1 MAVQSVG
8 SNRNAI
14 QGGNHPVRSRNHE
27 TTGSVM
33 GPKKVLAGP
42 RARLDGAD
50 PTDYTT
56 VSGIDATKGGSCSH
70 IPKTLAESAELE

>member
-50 PTDYTT
+50 PTDDPT
-56 VSGIDATKGGSCSH
+56 VSGDATKGGSCSH